1 MKQLDILESIAE
13 MEAGMQR
20 ATDNAD
26 AQQPEWTSKAYS
38 MLVLF
43 TNERLTPFRC
53 EEFRLWCEGKLMP
66 PPHDRAFGGVIRMA
80 ARNKI
85 IRQVGFDKTENPK
98 AHRANCA
105 LWIKA

>member
-1 MKQLDILESIAE
+1 MTQLSIIDAIAE
-13 MEAGMQR
+13 MEAGIQK
-20 ATDNAD
+20 AVENAD
-26 AQQPEWTSKAYS
+26 ARHPDWSAKAYS
-38 MLVLF
+38 L
-43 TNERLTPFRC
+43 LTVFIGTRQGAFRC
-53 EEFRLWCEGKLMP
+53 EEFRQWCEGRLMP

-80 ARNKI
+80 AKNKI